1 MFARRR
7 AHVGRSPTRFEFE
20 DASRSRGNHTAWQ
33 ITVASPTMKEPMH
46 DPWTSPFPP
55 ARARAG
61 IGPKSNIKSCRL
73 SVFTLHVGERGP
85 GARAPTSIRTA
96 TKEIAMRQQHSL
108 CPTLILAAVLVL
120 PVCASAQIG
129 APAPGAVPADAVPGH
144 FAEAWDTSTFEVTAI
159 DAPKRLITLREEGQE
174 PELYSV
180 NKDVRN
186 LDQVKVGDRV
196 KVNQYMAT
204 SIKVLPKGELG
215 EGEGAAIER
224 SKPGERPGGIATR
237 TRIRVERVSSIF
249 PNTLE
254 FLTR

>member
-1 MFARRR
+1 
-7 AHVGRSPTRFEFE
+7 
-20 DASRSRGNHTAWQ
+20 
-33 ITVASPTMKEPMH
+33 
-46 DPWTSPFPP
+46 
-55 ARARAG
+55 
-61 IGPKSNIKSCRL
+61 
-73 SVFTLHVGERGP
+73 
-85 GARAPTSIRTA
+85 
-96 TKEIAMRQQHSL
+96 MRQQHSL

-215 EGEGAAIER
+215 EGEAAAIER
-224 SKPGERPGGIATR
+224 SKPGERPGGVATR
-237 TRIRVERVSSIF
+237 MRTRVERVSSIF

-254 FLTR
+254 FLTRNEKGKLTTWKVKDVKDLEKIKSGDRLALTSISTLAISVTPAPTTGPSAVTAGATTGPSTAPSGTPSATPSATPSETPAASPSATPAASPSATPGT